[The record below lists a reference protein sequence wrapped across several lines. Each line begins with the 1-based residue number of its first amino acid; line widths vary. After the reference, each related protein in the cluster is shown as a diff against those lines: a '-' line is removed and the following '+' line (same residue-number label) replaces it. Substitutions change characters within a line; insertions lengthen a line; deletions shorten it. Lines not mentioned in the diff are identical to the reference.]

1 MTVVEPPSD
10 AADRAPHTVA
20 ASDFEDEE
28 LKAAL
33 AQPETTKRELYS
45 WYAYGKRFAIFF
57 SGVADIVYFDCFF
70 FLFFFFVF

>member
-10 AADRAPHTVA
+10 AADRAPHTVS

-45 WYAYGKRFAIFF
+45 WYAYGTN
-57 SGVADIVYFDCFF
+57 
-70 FLFFFFVF
+70 